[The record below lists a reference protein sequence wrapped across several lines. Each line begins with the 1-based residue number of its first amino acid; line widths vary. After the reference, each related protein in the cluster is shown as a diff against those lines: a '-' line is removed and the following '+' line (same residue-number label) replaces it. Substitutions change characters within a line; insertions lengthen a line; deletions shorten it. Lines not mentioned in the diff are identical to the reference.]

1 MSRYLA
7 LHAFALIC
15 ALVCSFEANAI
26 PVTPGGYENVEG
38 ASNNC
43 IPFTCRGVNR
53 YQQIYDAAGFNGA
66 SGILGAIAFR
76 LDEAD
81 QFQDGP
87 FGTIDNGSFS
97 LHLDLLVTLS
107 HTSETSTTVLNQ
119 LVDGS
124 DPTVVWDGF
133 VDWNAVQ
140 LPGGGLNAFDLIIDF
155 NDLFAYDG
163 AQSLLLDIQIRNAD
177 AIPGQVSPRFL
188 DAAGFPPGSGPAPFG
203 RVWTEPGLTG
213 FSQSYGLVTQFDFV
227 HTVPE
232 PGTLLL
238 LLTGLI
244 SLLLWR
250 RRSVPQ
256 LTGAF

>member
-7 LHAFALIC
+7 IHALALIG
-15 ALVCSFEANAI
+15 ALACSSVANAI

-38 ASNNC
+38 ASDNC
-43 IPFTCRGVNR
+43 IPFTCRGVTR
-53 YQQIYDAAGFNGA
+53 YQQIYDAAGFGGA
-66 SGILGAIAFR
+66 SGVVGSIAFR
-76 LDEAD
+76 LDAAD
-81 QFQDGP
+81 QFVDEL
-87 FGTIDNGSFS
+87 FGTTTDNGSFS
-97 LHLDLLVTLS
+97 LHLDLLVTLA
-107 HTSETSTTVLNQ
+107 HTSETSTTVLPQ
-119 LVDGS
+119 LLTGTDTT
-124 DPTVVWDGF
+124 TVFDGF
-133 VDWNAVQ
+133 VDWNAIQ
-140 LPGGGLNAFDLIIDF
+140 QPGSGLNAFDLGIDF
-155 NDLFAYDG
+155 LDLFAYDG

-227 HTVPE
+227 HAVPE

-238 LLTGLI
+238 FLTGMF

-250 RRSVPQ
+250 RRSVR
-256 LTGAF
+256 